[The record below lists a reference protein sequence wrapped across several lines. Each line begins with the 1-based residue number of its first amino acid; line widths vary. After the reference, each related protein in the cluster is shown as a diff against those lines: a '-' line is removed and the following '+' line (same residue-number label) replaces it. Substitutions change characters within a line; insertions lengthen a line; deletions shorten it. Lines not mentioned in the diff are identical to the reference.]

1 MLASDGAYEP
11 HEDADHDLSGYLTG
25 APRTAAERLVG
36 DAVRR
41 VHERND
47 PYADNVTVFVSHI
60 TQEGE
65 EHTAIPRPLLPLVGK
80 PFVPGAVARL
90 AGE

>member
-1 MLASDGAYEP
+1 MPLAADGAYEP

-25 APRTAAERLVG
+25 APRTAAERLPG

-41 VHERND
+41 VHELNA
-47 PYADNVTVFVSHI
+47 PYADNATAFVAHL

-65 EHTAIPRPLLPLVGK
+65 EHTAIPRRPAP
-80 PFVPGAVARL
+80 ARR
-90 AGE
+90 